1 MFANS
6 AFVVFGA
13 LRVKKLQLEN
23 DNLPNMEADIIT
35 DETWRQDE
43 DSSLVDVDIDE
54 ELHVV
59 RVIHDHSLT

>member
-35 DETWRQDE
+35 DETWGQDE

-59 RVIHDHSLT
+59 GVIHDHSLT